1 MTRLGERELTRR
13 TWAAGAWGAT
23 TPGEF
28 DRGAP
33 TTTTI
38 RGVFRP
44 MPARQVQFLEEGD
57 RIRDPKRLA
66 VTDRLVVTEQGSNL
80 VSDQISPDGGVTW
93 WEITAEHDGS
103 DDTAFLADP
112 AVNHWGYD
120 LLKVQEPDG

>member
-1 MTRLGERELTRR
+1 MTRLGERDLIRR
-13 TWAAGAWGAT
+13 TWAPGAWGT
-23 TPGEF
+23 VTPGEF
-28 DRGAP
+28 EPGAF
-33 TTTTI
+33 TDTAI
-38 RGVFRP
+38 RGTFRP

-66 VTDRLVVTEQGSNL
+66 VDDKLTVTLQGTNQ
-80 VSDQISPDGGVTW
+80 VSDWISPDGVEW

-103 DDTAFLADP
+103 ADTAFLADT